1 LISQYPPGASGSS
14 FPQPF
19 FPGISQVESFLLDTG
34 AIASD
39 DGRLDVA
46 IYPLREKHDMPACL
60 LHARKMSDWLF
71 RAGAS
76 EMNEEVHYD

>member
-1 LISQYPPGASGSS
+1 LSPDAGS
-14 FPQPF
+14 
-19 FPGISQVESFLLDTG
+19 
-34 AIASD
+34 IAFD
-39 DGRLDVA
+39 DVRPDVA

-71 RAGAS
+71 RPNAS